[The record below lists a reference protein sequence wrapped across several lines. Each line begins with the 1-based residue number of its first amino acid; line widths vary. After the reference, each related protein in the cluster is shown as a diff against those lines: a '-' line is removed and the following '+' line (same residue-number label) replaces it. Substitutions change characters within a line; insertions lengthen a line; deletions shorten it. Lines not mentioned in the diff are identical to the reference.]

1 MPEISVN
8 FIHPT
13 DNGVM
18 TVIIDDAMTAEEI
31 IRELLANNFVPPHP
45 EGYQLALVET
55 DKKMIRPEQ
64 TLAEVGARNGAKI
77 QVLPSTPAGAR

>member
-8 FIHPT
+8 FMHPT

-31 IRELLANNFVPPHP
+31 VRELLANNFVPPDP
-45 EGYQLALVET
+45 DGYKLAVIDTER
-55 DKKMIRPEQ
+55 KMIRPEQ
-64 TLAEVGARNGAKI
+64 TLAEVGARNGSKI
-77 QVLPSTPAGAR
+77 QVLGSTPAGAK